1 MKRPLI
7 AVILMFCITACT
19 FTKPYEKAA
28 QDQAR
33 QADLSVVAKPRFD
46 ASFISS
52 TMHFTEYTK
61 LKIENLDLTNVK
73 IIKPSAP
80 ATLNRPWE
88 LSDSDKNYYQAK
100 YADAAKKSLIDSGL
114 YSLASEVGEQ
124 TFLLKAK
131 IIQISPL
138 GPKDDIK
145 GRPDLMDVYSEG
157 FGTMT
162 IAFEVY
168 DSLTNKLVL
177 TATDEHDLGKI
188 WEKNNRAQ
196 NNLQIRLA
204 FDYWLNNLKV
214 ELEHAAKK

>member
-1 MKRPLI
+1 M
-7 AVILMFCITACT
+7 
-19 FTKPYEKAA
+19 
-28 QDQAR
+28 
-33 QADLSVVAKPRFD
+33 
-46 ASFISS
+46 
-52 TMHFTEYTK
+52 
-61 LKIENLDLTNVK
+61 
-73 IIKPSAP
+73 
-80 ATLNRPWE
+80 
-88 LSDSDKNYYQAK
+88 
-100 YADAAKKSLIDSGL
+100 DAAKKSLIDSGL
-114 YSLASEVGEQ
+114 YTLASEAGEK

-131 IIQISPL
+131 IIQIAPL

-145 GRPDLMDVYSEG
+145 GRPDLMTVYSEG

-196 NNLQIRLA
+196 NNVQIRLA
-204 FDYWLNNLKV
+204 FDYWLNNLKI